1 MALTSLDVANGA
13 LIKLGEQPI
22 ASLDG
27 GSKAANACKNR
38 LPVCRQAV
46 LRSHAWNFAIQRT
59 TLAAS
64 STEPEFGY
72 AYKSPLPSGCLRV
85 LQVDDRRT
93 GYRLEAGYIHAD
105 SNDIELRY
113 VADIEDDYSLAD
125 PLFIEALSCYLAQD
139 ISYHLTNSSE
149 NKDRLLRDYDMAL
162 KRARFVDA
170 TEEPAE
176 ALYADTWINAR
187 TGSTV
192 VAPSIELK

>member
-22 ASLDG
+22 ASLNDG
-27 GSKAANACKNR
+27 TKAANACKNR

-46 LRSHAWNFAIQRT
+46 LRSHSWNFAIQRT

-64 STEPEFGY
+64 ATEPEFGY

-85 LQVDDRRT
+85 VQVDDRRT
-93 GYRLEAGYIHAD
+93 GYRVEAGHIHAD

-113 VADIEDDYSLAD
+113 VADIVDDYSNAD
-125 PLFIEALSCYLAQD
+125 ALFVEALSCYLAHD
-139 ISYHLTNSSE
+139 LCYHLTNSNE
-149 NKDRLLRDYDMAL
+149 NKDRLLRDYDLAL

-176 ALYADTWINAR
+176 SLYADAWNNAR

-192 VAPSIELK
+192 VLPSTELK